1 MIEILFSSLCAII
14 GAFWMEKKGKSK
26 PLGFFLGLILNVIGL
41 GIIAFMVRTK
51 KPPRERKPRAV
62 RSMPVPTKPVS
73 KGYKVAKKNHFALW
87 SNPNSTFTL
96 NCGHS
101 ILADSSTKTGRTVT
115 CDVCKENRTIVK
127 HHSSI

>member
-41 GIIAFMVRTK
+41 GIIAFMVRAK
-51 KPPRERKPRAV
+51 KPPKEKKPRAV
-62 RSMPVPTKPVS
+62 RPTPVLAKPTS
-73 KGYKVAKKNHFALW
+73 KGYKVEKKNHFALW

-101 ILADSSTKTGRTVT
+101 ILASNSTKTGKTVV
-115 CDVCKENRTIVK
+115 CDVCKENRIITK

>member
-51 KPPRERKPRAV
+51 KPKVE
-62 RSMPVPTKPVS
+62 KPVKVKREKS
-73 KGYKVAKKNHFALW
+73 VKVKPEYKGYKPAKGHALFFGGNHGYDL
-87 SNPNSTFTL
+87 S
-96 NCGHS
+96 CGHK
-101 ILADSSTKTGRTVT
+101 ILTKASSRNLEGKMVT
-115 CDVCKENRTIVK
+115 CDVCKESRMVIK
-127 HHSSI
+127 AQSFF